1 MNKKHL
7 SILLLSTLFLSE
19 TYASQKK
26 IYSQKAFKNLD
37 KNNNGTI
44 EKNEYL
50 NTLNKRFDKFDKN
63 SDGEVT
69 QKEIKSTFIGKRKP
83 QLVELWM
90 KKYDENLD
98 KVVSKNE
105 VQDINEKIFLKIDKN
120 IDAKLSKEELQN
132 Y

>member
-1 MNKKHL
+1 MNKKYL
-7 SILLLSTLFLSE
+7 SILVLSTLFLSE
-19 TYASQKK
+19 TYANQKK

-50 NTLNKRFDKFDKN
+50 DTLNKRFDKFDKN

-83 QLVELWM
+83 QLVKLWI
-90 KKYDENLD
+90 KKYDENLNNIVN
-98 KVVSKNE
+98 KRE
-105 VQDINEKIFLKIDKN
+105 VQYVNEKIFSKIDKN
-120 IDAKLSKEELQN
+120 IDNKLSKEELQN